1 MAVHPL
7 STFTH
12 APKRSPTVPNA
23 GTDFG
28 DSSGVPRSVPW
39 KTPAFFQN
47 LDAEPPSQCVPS
59 SA

>member
-23 GTDFG
+23 GN
-28 DSSGVPRSVPW
+28 SI
-39 KTPAFFQN
+39 AFIGG
-47 LDAEPPSQCVPS
+47 
-59 SA
+59 